1 MIPLRPRKTAA
12 TVLAAV
18 LLATPLTAM
27 IVLSATNAH
36 AQGAAKAT
44 VDAAKAAGTVG
55 EQADGTLGVVSGG
68 DAATR
73 AAVAE
78 INAGRAAAYRDA
90 AAKTGV
96 TAEAAGEA
104 AYRQLLARMPAGQF
118 YKPAGGGWTRK

>member
-1 MIPLRPRKTAA
+1 MNPLRSKTTAA
-12 TVLAAV
+12 VLAAV

-27 IVLSATNAH
+27 IVLSATSAH

-44 VDAAKAAGTVG
+44 VDAAKASGVVG

-68 DAATR
+68 DASVR

-78 INAGRAAAYRDA
+78 INAGRMAAYRDA

-104 AYRQLLARMPAGQF
+104 AYRQLLSRMPPGQ
-118 YKPAGGGWTRK
+118 YYRPAGGGWTRK

>member
-1 MIPLRPRKTAA
+1 MNPLRPKKTAA

-27 IVLSATNAH
+27 IVLSATNVH

-55 EQADGTLGVVSGG
+55 EQADGTLGIVAGG
-68 DAATR
+68 DASTR

-78 INAGRAAAYRDA
+78 INAGRAAAYREA
-90 AAKTGV
+90 AARTGV
-96 TAEAAGEA
+96 TPTAAGEA
-104 AYRQLLARMPAGQF
+104 AYRQLLSRMAPGQY